1 MKVAIYCRTST
12 QEQHT
17 ENQRIELEEYAN
29 RMGYEYEVFEE
40 KESTRNTR
48 PVKQALLQ
56 RLRLKEFD
64 GVLVR
69 QLDRWA
75 RSISELILEAE
86 DLFIAKKISFISL
99 KDNIDLS
106 TSSGQLI
113 FHIFS
118 AFAQFERSLI
128 RERTMSGLAR
138 AVKEG
143 KQLGRPKGS
152 KDKTDRRKSGY
163 MLRWAGKKVEKEK

>member
-1 MKVAIYCRTST
+1 MKFAIYIRVST

-17 ENQRIELEEYAN
+17 ENQRIELEEYAK
-29 RMGYEYEVFEE
+29 RMGYQYEIFEE

-48 PVKQALLQ
+48 PIKQALLQ

-64 GVLVR
+64 GVLVTA
-69 QLDRWA
+69 LDRWA
-75 RSISELILEAE
+75 RSIAELISEADE
-86 DLFIAKKISFISL
+86 LFIGKKISFLSL

-128 RERTMSGLAR
+128 RERTLSGLAR
-138 AVKEG
+138 AKKEG
-143 KQLGRPKGS
+143 VRLGRPEGS
-152 KDKTDRRKSGY
+152 KDKKVRRKSGY
-163 MLRWAGKKVEKEK
+163 YARYQGEEKTK